1 MGAAKASVYFGDD
14 INDSVISMISGISVG
29 HVGSM
34 LIQPGKYRNTISQLY
49 VQILRCLK
57 DNVNVMFRDDI
68 TDPVISVI
76 SVRHVG
82 SMLIQPGQYRNT
94 IS

>member
-14 INDSVISMISGISVG
+14 INDSVISVISGISVG

-49 VQILRCLK
+49 VQILRCWK

-68 TDPVISVI
+68 TDPVI